1 MSRRGGPRDHP
12 GLTRSGL
19 DRSRPIGT
27 LAAPGVRQRARSVDG
42 DGQGYHGRPP
52 LILDPLDPLD
62 TLGLLRVSRG
72 SRVSMVQ
79 GDQESQENREH
90 PPETAPS
97 VEDDLRTGGPWAGW
111 GTHRSPA
118 ACGGHEAMSDSTAQ
132 RSYAAFRGPRSA
144 SLWASLSQVH
154 AESCSELGSGR
165 FVRPRDA
172 CTGYSARKT
181 RFYVDL

>member
-79 GDQESQENREH
+79 GDQGDQENRGH

-97 VEDDLRTGGPWAGW
+97 VEDDLRTAGPSLC
-111 GTHRSPA
+111 HSV
-118 ACGGHEAMSDSTAQ
+118 
-132 RSYAAFRGPRSA
+132 RSA
-144 SLWASLSQVH
+144 SR
-154 AESCSELGSGR
+154 GSGPPR
-165 FVRPRDA
+165 FLDLQVTAASRSDRDA
-172 CTGYSARKT
+172 VIAGVVDVWPVFASPVDHHIMPARIITSVQDYPEDPVYCGGWVK
-181 RFYVDL
+181 